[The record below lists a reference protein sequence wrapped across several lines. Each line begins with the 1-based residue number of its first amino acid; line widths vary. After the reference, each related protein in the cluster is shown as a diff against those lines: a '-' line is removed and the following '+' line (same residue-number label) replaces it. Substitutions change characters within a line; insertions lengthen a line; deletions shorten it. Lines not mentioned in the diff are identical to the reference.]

1 MIAKLE
7 ANEKQLPEALLHML
21 RRMLKKA
28 PEQRP
33 TLADLLRLSYLKP
46 GVATVKR
53 QQKTLLGLFCCPS
66 KGRQRLDLE
75 RDMRTVL
82 RALPVGERE
91 IRAAAQ
97 FPTDLLGPLRGDA
110 RNEPIRPR
118 VLHFS
123 CHGTPDGRLLM
134 EDSEGRAFTVSTREL
149 VCTLEECLQLQDGI
163 ECIFLNLC
171 SSHHIGEDIHAG
183 FPHLYV
189 VAWRTVVQ
197 DRVAQA
203 FAREFYTYLGVESS
217 KGNRGSVA
225 EAYAAAE
232 RDFHAK
238 YREGDPTVYDEAGN
252 RTGKKD
258 SSVHGVPMLLRPV
271 GWS

>member
-1 MIAKLE
+1 MIE
-7 ANEKQLPEALLHML
+7 IPYCVQLQML
-21 RRMLKKA
+21 AMCA
-28 PEQRP
+28 WQ
-33 TLADLLRLSYLKP
+33 A
-46 GVATVKR
+46 V
-53 QQKTLLGLFCCPS
+53 
-66 KGRQRLDLE
+66 
-75 RDMRTVL
+75 
-82 RALPVGERE
+82 
-91 IRAAAQ
+91 
-97 FPTDLLGPLRGDA
+97 
-110 RNEPIRPR
+110 R
-118 VLHFS
+118 VLTFS
-123 CHGTPDGRLLM
+123 KDYEKIDNDVTDHAL
-134 EDSEGRAFTVSTREL
+134 V

>member
-1 MIAKLE
+1 MSFVVNHCVQNFIHPVFRENCYDESSCAHVE
-7 ANEKQLPEALLHML
+7 TLP
-21 RRMLKKA
+21 
-28 PEQRP
+28 
-33 TLADLLRLSYLKP
+33 
-46 GVATVKR
+46 
-53 QQKTLLGLFCCPS
+53 F
-66 KGRQRLDLE
+66 
-75 RDMRTVL
+75 
-82 RALPVGERE
+82 
-91 IRAAAQ
+91 
-97 FPTDLLGPLRGDA
+97 
-110 RNEPIRPR
+110 
-118 VLHFS
+118 
-123 CHGTPDGRLLM
+123 
-134 EDSEGRAFTVSTREL
+134 
-149 VCTLEECLQLQDGI
+149 
-163 ECIFLNLC
+163 
-171 SSHHIGEDIHAG
+171 HIGEDIHAG